1 MIKGREADPMGVQRY
16 LVKTFYAVKPA
27 IPRRL
32 QISMRRSYVRLI
44 AGRHRNSWPINEK
57 ASGRPEGWTGW
68 PNRKKFALVLT
79 HDVEG
84 PKGED
89 RSLELMDFEIKAG
102 YKSAFYFVPGRALG
116 SAGIFPALK
125 RNGFEI
131 GVHGLFH
138 DGRLFSSSSNFRRGA
153 GLINRFLAKWGAVGF
168 RGDSMHH
175 KLDWMHSLNILYDAS
190 TFDVDPFE
198 PQPDGVN
205 TIFPFRVACPVSGTG
220 YVEIPYTLPQDFTL
234 FVIMRESTI
243 DIWKR
248 KLDWIAAKGGMA
260 LVITHPDYMN
270 WKGRGTP
277 GGEYPADLYKGLL
290 AYVRQKYG
298 DTFWNALPFEI
309 ARYWNS
315 LGSGEDMD

>member
-1 MIKGREADPMGVQRY
+1 MGIQRH

-32 QISMRRSYVRLI
+32 QISMRRSYVRLT
-44 AGRHRNSWPINEK
+44 AGRHRISWPINEK
-57 ASGRPEGWTGW
+57 ASGQPEGWTGW
-68 PNRKKFALVLT
+68 PHHKKFALVLT

-89 RSLELMDFEIKAG
+89 RCLELMDFEISAG
-102 YKSAFYFVPGRALG
+102 VRSGFYFVPGRARR
-116 SAGIFPALK
+116 SDEVFPPLK

-138 DGRLFSSSSNFRRGA
+138 DGRLFSSPSTFRRGA
-153 GLINRFLAKWGAVGF
+153 GLINHFLAKWGAVGF

-175 KLDWMHSLNILYDAS
+175 KLDWMHSLHILYDAS

-205 TIFPFRVACPVSGTG
+205 TIFPFHVECPLSGAKF
-220 YVEIPYTLPQDFTL
+220 VEIPYTLPQDFTL
-234 FVIMRESTI
+234 FVVMRERAI

-248 KLDWIAAKGGMA
+248 KLDWIAARGGMA

-270 WKGRGTP
+270 WKGRGAP
-277 GGEYPADLYKGLL
+277 GGEYPADFYKGFL
-290 AYVRQKYG
+290 AYVSQKYG
-298 DTFWNALPFEI
+298 GVFWNALPSEI
-309 ARYWNS
+309 ARHWN
-315 LGSGEDMD
+315 LPRSGEGKD